1 MKDNSLRQARTEL
14 FELYHKHAQGRIWE
28 PIKHLAR
35 TFLQKWLTTNS
46 HNNFTKKTLT
56 KS

>member
-1 MKDNSLRQARTEL
+1 MKDNSLRQARTKL